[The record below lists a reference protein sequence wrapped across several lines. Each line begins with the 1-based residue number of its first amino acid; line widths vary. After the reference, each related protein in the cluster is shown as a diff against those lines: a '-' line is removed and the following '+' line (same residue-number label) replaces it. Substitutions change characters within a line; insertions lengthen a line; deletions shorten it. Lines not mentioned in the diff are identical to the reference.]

1 MSPELFNLLI
11 IVLAIG
17 LAGLISILGLANVL
31 AGSDD
36 VSERLETYALVPT
49 DLPIRAG
56 ERRRVNIARWRLRL
70 NSLLSVFASD
80 EMNLRLASANWQIT
94 ETEYILIRFWSVVAG
109 LALGWLLFQSPIS
122 GVGFAII
129 AIIAPDMI
137 LRRSIFQRRSA
148 FARQLVDVLVLVKGA
163 VRAGVSFLQALDI
176 VIQEMRAPA
185 SEEFRRVR
193 REVGLGLPLAQALAN
208 LHARMENDDLYLLIT
223 AININNQVGGNLSTM
238 LEAVTNTIRERIRL
252 FAEVRALTSMQRYS
266 GYMLT
271 LLPFI
276 TTGLLFILNPT
287 YIAKIFEPG
296 PILCVPIG
304 ALLMVILG
312 NIVIRMMSKI
322 EV

>member
-1 MSPELFNLLI
+1 MSPELLNLLVV
-11 IVLAIG
+11 VLAIG

-49 DLPIRAG
+49 DLPTRAG

-70 NSLLSVFASD
+70 NSWLSVFASE

-129 AIIAPDMI
+129 AFIAPDMI
-137 LRRSIFQRRSA
+137 LRRAIFQRRTA
-148 FARQLVDVLVLVKGA
+148 FGRQLVDVLVLVKGA

-176 VIQEMRAPA
+176 VIQEMKAPA

-193 REVGLGLPLAQALAN
+193 REVGLGLPLGQALAN

-276 TTGLLFILNPT
+276 TTGVLFILNPK
-287 YIAKIFEPG
+287 YIARIFEPG

-304 ALLMVILG
+304 ALLMVLLG
-312 NIVIRMMSKI
+312 NLVIRMMSKI
-322 EV
+322 DV